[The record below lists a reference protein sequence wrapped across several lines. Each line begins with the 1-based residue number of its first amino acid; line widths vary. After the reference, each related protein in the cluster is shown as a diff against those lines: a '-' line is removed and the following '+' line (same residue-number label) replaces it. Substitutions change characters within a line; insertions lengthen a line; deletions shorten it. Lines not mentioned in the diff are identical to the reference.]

1 MDLLFQGFFE
11 LAGEHLGVQP
21 PVPILTPAFGT
32 VGSTAGRIR
41 V

>member
-32 VGSTAGRIR
+32 VGSTAGWIR